1 MKNNSDTEQEIMAL
15 LRANIRNIVPYS
27 TARDDCQVKM
37 DIYLDANENPS
48 DSGVNRYPSPH
59 QPQLKR
65 MLSVLKGVPAEN
77 IFLGNGS
84 DEPVDL
90 LFRLSALRAIAVW
103 SRLCLLTG
111 CIPSLPQ

>member
-37 DIYLDANENPS
+37 DIYLDANENPF

-59 QPQLKR
+59 QPQLKK

-90 LFRLSALRAIAVW
+90 LFRLFCPPGNSSMVQAVP
-103 SRLCLLTG
+103 TYG
-111 CIPSLPQ
+111 M